1 MKYYIELDMEV
12 DPAANFLT
20 VDDMTNTETILELVS
35 DALYEID
42 DIKITNLTVEYVD
55 DN

>member
-1 MKYYIELDMEV
+1 MKYYISIDMEV

-20 VDDMTNTETILELVS
+20 VDDMTNTQTILDLVS

-42 DIKITNLTVEYVD
+42 DIEITNLEVEYVD
-55 DN
+55 D